1 MKVGVKIVR
10 WMLTSSLNSFTKH
23 LNENSKLKI
32 THPQLGSLALNEKN
46 SPGSFSL
53 LSALKLMIYELVRR
67 TQFLAYFTW

>member
-10 WMLTSSLNSFTKH
+10 WMLTSSLDSFAKH

-46 SPGSFSL
+46 SLGS
-53 LSALKLMIYELVRR
+53 KNGRQRKHQGR
-67 TQFLAYFTW
+67 TLTKHKPNL

>member
-32 THPQLGSLALNEKN
+32 THPLALNEKN
-46 SPGSFSL
+46 SLGS
-53 LSALKLMIYELVRR
+53 ENGRR
-67 TQFLAYFTW
+67 RKYQ

>member
-32 THPQLGSLALNEKN
+32 THPQLGSLALKEKN
-46 SPGSFSL
+46 SPGSENGRQQKYQGRML
-53 LSALKLMIYELVRR
+53 TKHKPNL
-67 TQFLAYFTW
+67 

>member
-10 WMLTSSLNSFTKH
+10 WMLTSSLDSFAKH

-46 SPGSFSL
+46 SLGS
-53 LSALKLMIYELVRR
+53 ENGR
-67 TQFLAYFTW
+67 